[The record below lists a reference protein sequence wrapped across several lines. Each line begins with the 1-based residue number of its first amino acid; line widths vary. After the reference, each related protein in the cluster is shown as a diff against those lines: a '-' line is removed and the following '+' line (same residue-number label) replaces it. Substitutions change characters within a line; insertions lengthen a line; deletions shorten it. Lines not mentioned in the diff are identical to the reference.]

1 MRRSPR
7 FQLVQTTCKRCGKP
21 IYTGNRS
28 LFGLDEVF
36 LNASSRNNS

>member
-28 LFGLDEVF
+28 LFGLDDVK
-36 LNASSRNNS
+36 AKM